1 MSQKLFSQACLLL
14 LLLSPDSSVP
24 TQNPAQPPVADPL
37 SPNEALELVRLLNTA
52 QAESWLTSSS
62 YQARANLL
70 KHRLVSRQSMP
81 VVVQDDTLGE
91 IRGYKLSVL
100 VSGDGKRYHLALVP
114 VSGCSVAFFSNESGL
129 IYTGKTLG
137 CPAF

>member
-1 MSQKLFSQACLLL
+1 MAHIEQ
-14 LLLSPDSSVP
+14 LSIPC
-24 TQNPAQPPVADPL
+24 QP
-37 SPNEALELVRLLNTA
+37 SETSFGLE
-52 QAESWLTSSS
+52 
-62 YQARANLL
+62 
-70 KHRLVSRQSMP
+70 QSIP

-91 IRGYKLSVL
+91 LRGYKLSVL

-114 VSGCSVAFFSNESGL
+114 VSECSVAFFSNESGL